1 MKLIHPEYLTFVLF
15 VLDAVVVA
23 VVLVIGTANTNYK
36 VLIGSNNDDKKQK
49 VLKKLGFEQIG
60 ISLRG
65 EVERH
70 VKSFSGV

>member
-36 VLIGSNNDDKKQK
+36 VLIGSNNDNKKQK
-49 VLKKLGFEQIG
+49 VPKK
-60 ISLRG
+60 
-65 EVERH
+65 
-70 VKSFSGV
+70 